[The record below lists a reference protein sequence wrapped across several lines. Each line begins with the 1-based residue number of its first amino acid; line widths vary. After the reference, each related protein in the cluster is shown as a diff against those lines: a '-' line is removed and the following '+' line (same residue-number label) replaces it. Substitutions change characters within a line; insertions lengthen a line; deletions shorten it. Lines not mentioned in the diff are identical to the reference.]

1 MDLEHILQGFVMIMN
16 VITVFHAILA
26 RSFSFV
32 VVVVASTHFM

>member
-26 RSFSFV
+26 RSFVF